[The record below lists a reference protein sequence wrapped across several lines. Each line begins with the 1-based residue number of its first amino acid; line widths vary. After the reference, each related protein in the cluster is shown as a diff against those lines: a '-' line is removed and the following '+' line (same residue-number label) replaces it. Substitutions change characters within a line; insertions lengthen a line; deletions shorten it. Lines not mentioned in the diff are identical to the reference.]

1 MANTH
6 ARRRRW
12 SWSTVVASAVG
23 LALLGCE
30 AENAFEPEPMPAPMA
45 SSKADAWS
53 MSPLL
58 SFADES
64 QVGTSLINRNSQG
77 FTGMVEHDGLG
88 ARSAVTVWAVVFND
102 PSACAA
108 HPDPCM
114 LADLFDPDV
123 QGDVLRLGGN
133 VVNGSKDKVGGRLRE
148 GDTSESIAMMLGLEP
163 VGLLDAMM
171 AEIHFVFR
179 SHGPPIPGMVDDQIH
194 SVGGG
199 CTTALPDGS
208 IPDDVGECAD
218 VAFAIHQ

>member
-1 MANTH
+1 MANTQ
-6 ARRRRW
+6 ARQRRW

-23 LALLGCE
+23 FALLGCE
-30 AENAFEPEPMPAPMA
+30 AETTSEPQPMPGPVA
-45 SSKADAWS
+45 SSMAEAWS

-58 SFADES
+58 NFADES
-64 QVGTSLINRNSQG
+64 QVGTSRINRNSEG
-77 FTGMVEHDGLG
+77 FTAMVEHDGLG
-88 ARSAVTVWAVVFND
+88 LRSAVTVWAVVLND

-108 HPDPCM
+108 HPDPCV
-114 LADLFDPDV
+114 LADLFNPDV
-123 QGDVLRLGGN
+123 RGDVLRLGGN

-148 GDTSESIAMMLGLEP
+148 GDTSESIAMLLGLEP

-194 SVGGG
+194 SVDGG
-199 CTTALPDGS
+199 CTTALPEGS
-208 IPDDVGECAD
+208 IPDDAGECAD